1 VGPRAAGRIDWEVW
15 YLRTWPIPAWR
26 DDMPVNKARCL
37 SGLVNRASNAHIW
50 SDRRTYV
57 DIDGDGRFETAI
69 LWHCYTDDGRPEAEQ
84 VVVYRFAAGRPEIV
98 SQVIAT
104 TGGVRQI
111 LELEGRTS
119 GVLRVRVGSERLST
133 SYFAGEQQWRGF
145 AWNGKH
151 LVQVAG
157 LTEFRPSGLHVN
169 VALEASSI
177 VFGEAYHGIR
187 TGRMTLTVKNIGA
200 TPAEAL
206 RLIVDRR
213 YPRAHPRGRRM
224 AHL

>member
-1 VGPRAAGRIDWEVW
+1 
-15 YLRTWPIPAWR
+15 
-26 DDMPVNKARCL
+26 
-37 SGLVNRASNAHIW
+37 VNRASNAHIW

-119 GVLRVRVGSERLST
+119 GVLRVRVGSERDRISERR
-133 SYFAGEQQWRGF
+133 AGRLEPGASQTTELTFLMTARGDFHLHITVLAGF
-145 AWNGKH
+145 ANGDQALDTDLKDNT
-151 LVQVAG
+151 LY
-157 LTEFRPSGLHVN
+157 EFDREIAV
-169 VALEASSI
+169 SS
-177 VFGEAYHGIR
+177 A
-187 TGRMTLTVKNIGA
+187 
-200 TPAEAL
+200 
-206 RLIVDRR
+206 
-213 YPRAHPRGRRM
+213 
-224 AHL
+224 